1 MSLIGVKILCSDLLH
16 LTALKSFMSG
26 ESTSSVG
33 ARNKCKRTCKELY
46 DSKKNLFYS
55 VVLKRTIP
63 AERRIAFALG
73 GYPVSLSNDKSF
85 AAGRHPAV
93 NKWGI

>member
-1 MSLIGVKILCSDLLH
+1 MQEINVNAQVK
-16 LTALKSFMSG
+16 
-26 ESTSSVG
+26 SSM
-33 ARNKCKRTCKELY
+33 TE
-46 DSKKNLFYS
+46 KNLFYS
-55 VVLKRTIP
+55 VVLKRAIP